1 MNIALSAIA
10 AYLLG
15 SVSFGIVFSRLFRLD
30 DPRSYG
36 SGNPGATNVLRSG
49 HVIAAL
55 LTLLGD
61 CAKGWVAVGLAVL
74 FNPQLGLGTVGV
86 ALVALA
92 VFAGHLWPLY
102 HRFQGGKGVATSLGV
117 LFGLHAVV
125 GVASLCTWLIMAR
138 ATRYSSLSAIISAV
152 FAPVYYWMF
161 FGINAELFAIIA
173 MSLLL
178 IYRHRGNVANL
189 LAGKESRIG
198 QKKETEES
206 APADQQASTKE
217 HQEIR

>member
-1 MNIALSAIA
+1 MNIALPVIA

-15 SVSFGIVFSRLFRLD
+15 SISFAIVFSRLFRLD

-74 FNPQLGLGTVGV
+74 FNEPLGLGTLGV

-92 VFAGHLWPLY
+92 VFAGHLWPVY
-102 HRFQGGKGVATSLGV
+102 HGFQGGKGVATALGV
-117 LFGLHAVV
+117 LFGIHAVM
-125 GVASLCTWLIMAR
+125 GVATLCTWLIMAR

-161 FGINAELFAIIA
+161 FGVNPELFAIIV
-173 MSLLL
+173 MSALL
-178 IYRHRGNVANL
+178 IYRHRGNIANL
-189 LAGKESRIG
+189 MAGKESRIG
-198 QKKETEES
+198 QKKDGE
-206 APADQQASTKE
+206 APASAEDQASAKE
-217 HQEIR
+217 HQETR